1 MTRTHIVGASVLAA
15 ILAAMTYSHIQWTS
29 PPFTWDRA
37 SVTPNIITRAQVL
50 SGIDLQV
57 CKTGQFHYVPSS
69 GETIQDFVPV
79 TMKEGKIIVI
89 NGAWKPAGVHHILVP
104 GSLPNGD
111 DPDPAKRG
119 RIDQCRPA
127 PIRLDT
133 SLGVGMWGLRLDSR
147 FRTWM
152 GTVEGLPDLVTIA
165 PFEVTP

>member
-1 MTRTHIVGASVLAA
+1 MRSINVVGTVAMVAVIGSIVGRHMALNS
-15 ILAAMTYSHIQWTS
+15 S
-29 PPFTWDRA
+29 PFTWDRA

>member
-29 PPFTWDRA
+29 PPFTFERA
-37 SVTPNIITRAQVL
+37 WVTPNIITRAQVER
-50 SGIDLQV
+50 GIDLQV
-57 CKTGQFHYVPSS
+57 CKTGKFHYVPSS

-79 TMKEGKIIVI
+79 TMKEGKIIII
-89 NGAWKPAGVHHILVP
+89 NGAWIPAGIHHILVP

-111 DPDPAKRG
+111 DPNPSNRG
-119 RIDQCRPA
+119 KIDQCRPS
-127 PIRLDT
+127 PVRLNT